1 MNERA
6 DYIPAALPADDADS
20 CDVVTIPAALGG
32 LRLDQALAKLFPEEA
47 EALFEKTERDALQRR
62 ENYVRIQKS
71 YDLEIEAKKAAEQ
84 K

>member
-1 MNERA
+1 VRYAVSAKA
-6 DYIPAALPADDADS
+6 D
-20 CDVVTIPAALGG
+20 C
-32 LRLDQALAKLFPEEA
+32 QLFPEEA